1 MIVKIFPPVK
11 GFPAVRYNTD
21 KMDRGKGELMKVANF
36 GALQAFGS
44 LGPQDYKDYLM
55 QLASLNK
62 RVVYPQ
68 FHATISAKGKDSS
81 KNELTGL
88 AEKWLDKMGY
98 GKQPYLIVFHK
109 DTDHNHVHLVTC
121 RVNRKGEKISSAFE
135 HNRAIQALNQLLGL
149 DEDHIARKDLKEALA
164 YRFSTKAQFA
174 MVLESRGYV
183 VRDDKLVKYGKQLLD
198 IPDLRFSPVNK
209 QRAVQLKAIFRKY
222 APQYSCTLKSETVAL
237 PSGFEKVTNRF
248 HSDFSVFMREKFG
261 VEMVFHA
268 AKDKPV
274 YGYTIIDHA
283 QQCVFKGSEVM
294 PLKAL
299 LEPNLVEERFVFE
312 PATTHTGPVF
322 NSPINI
328 SITDDVDDQ
337 QIHGMRRRRQRK
349 ARTNTR

>member
-1 MIVKIFPPVK
+1 MIVKIFPPVN

-21 KMDRGKGELMKVANF
+21 KMDRGMGELMKVANF
-36 GALQAFGS
+36 GALQGFS
-44 LGPQDYKDYLM
+44 QLRPQDYKDYLM
-55 QLASLNK
+55 QLAGLNK

-88 AEKWLDKMGY
+88 AEKWLEKMAY

-121 RVNRKGEKISSAFE
+121 RVDRDGKKISSAFE

-149 DEDHIARKDLKEALA
+149 DEDQVARKDLKEALA

-183 VRDDKLVKYGKQLLD
+183 VKDDKLIKYGKHLLD
-198 IPDLRFSPVNK
+198 IPDLQFSPINK
-209 QRAVQLKAIFRKY
+209 QRASQLKALFRKY
-222 APQYSCTLKSETVAL
+222 AQQYSTVLKPETMAL
-237 PSGFEKVTNRF
+237 PSGFVKETNRF
-248 HSDFSVFMREKFG
+248 HSDFSAFMEEKFG
-261 VEMVFHA
+261 AELIFHA

-283 QQCVFKGSEVM
+283 QQGVFKGSEVM

-299 LEPNLVEERFVFE
+299 MEPVLVEERFVFE
-312 PATTHTGPVF
+312 PAAVDSGPAL
-322 NSPINI
+322 NAPIQI
-328 SITDDVDDQ
+328 AIADDVDDQ
-337 QIHGMRRRRQRK
+337 QVHGRRRKK
-349 ARTNTR
+349 ARKNTR